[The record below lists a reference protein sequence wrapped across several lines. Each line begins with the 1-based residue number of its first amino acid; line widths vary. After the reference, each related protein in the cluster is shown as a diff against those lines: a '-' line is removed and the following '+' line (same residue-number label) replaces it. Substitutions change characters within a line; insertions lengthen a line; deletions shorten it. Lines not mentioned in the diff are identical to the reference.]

1 MFRPRSRKV
10 HRPRLSRCLSI
21 LLLKCMSPIPPTPTF
36 PSPAPTP
43 SIFSSPHAAGTSK
56 LPHLLLRSRARSNP
70 HRPPWETVAPPHSS
84 LFHGTTPNWSCT
96 PMYISQAR
104 SFCSLLRRL
113 RDHQR
118 LPRFRGTS
126 AVHAA
131 GAAWTSASRRH
142 HRHVAMNDAAR
153 ASLGVYGGCYRHP
166 PLPS

>member
-21 LLLKCMSPIPPTPTF
+21 LLLKLCPLSHPLPP
-36 PSPAPTP
+36 SLH
-43 SIFSSPHAAGTSK
+43 PHPRHPYF
-56 LPHLLLRSRARSNP
+56 LLLMPRVHPNYHLLLRSRARSNP

>member
-10 HRPRLSRCLSI
+10 HLPRLSRCLSI
-21 LLLKCMSPIPPTPTF
+21 LLQKLCLLSHPHPPFLHLHPRHPYF
-36 PSPAPTP
+36 
-43 SIFSSPHAAGTSK
+43 
-56 LPHLLLRSRARSNP
+56 LLLMPRARSNP

-84 LFHGTTPNWSCT
+84 LFHGTTLNWSCT
-96 PMYISQAR
+96 PTYISQAR

-126 AVHAA
+126 VVHVA
-131 GAAWTSASRRH
+131 GAAWTSVSRRH
-142 HRHVAMNDAAR
+142 HRHVAMSDAAR
-153 ASLGVYGGCYRHP
+153 ASLGVYGGCYRHQ